1 MKLSLKKIVNKT
13 RLYYYDSESLTF
25 EKGKWLNGL
34 YLSFLLNILIIA
46 GLFSNNVSINMKYAN
61 VLNILKQK
69 EKTIKHL
76 EVKSQDSATEYADF
90 RRSLP
95 LHLTLKEE
103 KRLHNLYFTYKP
115 LIDKHHCP
123 HNLIWYIAYKEG
135 RFNTTSKNPTSSAQ
149 GMFQFINGTWNNMC
163 KRGGMDIGGRYNE
176 AKQVKVMCI
185 YLDYLFDKYK
195 DWKKVHSEYCGGVI
209 VYKLPY
215 YK

>member
-1 MKLSLKKIVNKT
+1 MKLSLNKT

-25 EKGKWLNGL
+25 QKGKWVNGL
-34 YLSFLLNILIIA
+34 YVSFLLNILIIA
-46 GLFSNNVSINMKYAN
+46 GLLSNNVSVNMKYAN
-61 VLNILKQK
+61 MLNILKQK

-95 LHLTLKEE
+95 LKLTLNEE
-103 KRLHNLYFTYKP
+103 KRLNHLYFTYKS

-123 HNLIWYIAYKEG
+123 HNLLWYIAFKES
-135 RFNTTSKNPTSSAQ
+135 RLNLNAKNSSSSAQ
-149 GMFQFINGTWNNMC
+149 GMFQFINGTWNAMC
-163 KRGGMDIGGRYNE
+163 KRGGMDVLNRYSE
-176 AKQVKVMCI
+176 EKQVKIMCI

-195 DWKKVHSEYCGGVI
+195 NWQLVHKEYTGGVI
-209 VYKLPY
+209 LYKLPY